1 MSKILVPSRSADS
14 WKAFLAKPD
23 LHWAVGKSARSLGHC
38 WESADPIPNEVAE
51 LMTAAFGP
59 AELLMAIPEHKT
71 PLPGGTRESQSDILA
86 IVRHPDGLATYT
98 IEGQVDEPFGPLV
111 SEWQAQASP
120 GKAERLSYLCSILG
134 LSQCPP
140 NVRYQLLHR
149 TASALIEAERFDA
162 TFAGMIVHSFSPT
175 SMWFSD
181 FAQFVRM
188 LGGPP
193 DVSPGEVI
201 TLQVPGIRPLML
213 GWAAGDKR
221 FREA

>member
-1 MSKILVPSRSADS
+1 MSRILVPSRSADS

-23 LHWAVGKSARSLGHC
+23 LHWAVGKSARSLAHC
-38 WESADPIPNEVAE
+38 WEAANPIPDEVAE
-51 LMTAAFGP
+51 LMAGAFGTP
-59 AELLMAIPEHKT
+59 ELLLAIPEHKT
-71 PLPGGTRESQSDILA
+71 PLPGGTTESQSDILA

-98 IEGQVDEPFGPLV
+98 IEGKVDEPFGQLV
-111 SEWQAQASP
+111 GEWQAQASP

-134 LSQCPP
+134 LSECPP
-140 NVRYQLLHR
+140 NIRYQLLHR

-175 SMWFSD
+175 SMWFAD

-201 TLQVPGIRPLML
+201 RLQVPGSRSLML
-213 GWAAGDKR
+213 GWAAGEQR